1 MKADNQ
7 DGNKHQENH
16 AGLGGIG
23 MFVRNHKILSSILAL
38 LCLFFLGAYMYV
50 SSQSFM
56 GKAAEIAKTQ
66 AGEALGTQV
75 EIGGVA
81 ITSPRAIDIH
91 DVVVYDKDSR
101 RMADVEHVTVKFSP
115 LSMLS
120 NPGAEAISSVDV
132 ENVKA
137 ELVQRED
144 ESWNCEDL
152 ISDDTSKSN
161 FTGKIN
167 LKNAQVTGKL
177 NGHTGNGQS
186 LTANVESLALNF
198 ADQPDSGSIRV
209 DELVA
214 KVKDT
219 EIKGS
224 GSFGGTRQTLVL
236 KTGDVNLQDY
246 LAFIPEGTIPDIV
259 TDIGGHLDKLDVA
272 ATMTGQDISLSGKAD
287 FSRGTAVVMGTKIE
301 NTRGLV
307 VFNDKDASVFVRADA
322 AGQEAAVHG
331 KVFWDK
337 GTPYMKL
344 IAETQGF
351 DPSKI
356 LTEIPFQGKV
366 AATALITGSFTDPVV
381 DGTFKVDSG
390 SAYGFGFS
398 NAEAKAKYESGRV
411 IVRSFSVDVFGGN
424 VKGEGEF
431 NSKDSTYLGHAV
443 IDKVDASQLSEYV
456 GDVGG
461 FVSGDV
467 AVSGQGADIDG
478 ITAYGSIHG
487 EACSYKGIQL
497 EEAKLSFYKK
507 NGDIRID
514 AADVKVPNGGTLTA
528 DGKINLDAGTIDTSF
543 YGTHLD
549 MSLIKGIDS
558 RLDAEGLADI
568 QGTVKGALSNPVVKT
583 EFSAIK
589 GSILKQPF
597 RTMHGALRG
606 NLDGVKVDSFSM
618 ENGGDP
624 VWIAQGV
631 VGFTGK
637 KVLNLRV
644 DTMKAR
650 MEDLAAL
657 VAPGQPITGNV
668 DNVITI
674 TGTMDDPKIQ
684 GYVHFYDGSYNG
696 LLLQGMDGDY
706 FLDDGILTLQVFHVY
721 SPMVDMVL
729 NGTVDVKKNYEL
741 NLTVAAKDFQ
751 MDRLGRKLP
760 YPAAGRGSFEGHI
773 TGTAEN
779 PLFDGKVEAPE
790 LNINGVDV
798 LDSKATITYAGS
810 RVNFEELSFKQNGGS
825 YKFKGNANVSNG
837 KLRGKL
843 EVEQGDINALMA
855 LGNLKNDVVH
865 GRINCKIDIAGTIS
879 DPMAHLDGYMA
890 QGTVGGCDVSNI
902 IMDIGFSHNVATIDT
917 FTGSQGTDGSFD
929 IKGQVDLDGPMSA
942 DVTATGI
949 DAKII
954 SGLVNLDTG
963 IKGKINANAH
973 VGGTTKNPD
982 VELKLNVENSGVGFS
997 TFDTI
1002 EGELHLKDGIINVN
1016 KLRAAAQMNK
1026 KTGYSV
1032 AASGKIPLAALDA
1045 SSPAADASRQFDL
1058 TISLDDADLGIL
1070 PVLTKQVEWGLGA
1083 LDGTLRLTGN
1093 AQKPYLNGS
1102 VTMKGGAL
1110 KLAKLEKPITDMNVQ
1125 MDVVASHVHLKECS
1139 GKMGSGTYDLTG
1151 SLDLNGYTP
1160 TNYNFSLVAD
1170 KLDVQAD
1177 FYKGPLTANLTL
1189 SQQDVFIWKN
1199 VPKISG
1205 SVTIA
1210 DTLLSIP
1217 SLPDS
1222 TGDLPRILLDVNLD
1236 LGKNVRFYS
1245 SLGADVKLAGGVY
1258 FGGTTDYPRTS
1269 GSIYVTKGTVS
1280 YLKTAFK
1287 VREAVARFGVQG
1299 TFIPNLTL
1307 RADTKIAKTT
1317 VYLSLDGPADQM
1329 DFKLASSPAMSKSE
1343 IIQFLTLR
1351 SAYQSGH
1358 SIDQDFSNMLN
1369 IGFQMSVLSE
1379 IENSVR
1385 NVLNLDEFTITRD
1398 TLTGKKDAVNDR
1410 REVYNVTVGKYLSDK
1425 VMVEFTKG
1433 INSQTYKYNLTY
1445 DFNDRIGM
1453 KISRDE
1459 EHSTEFTIEAR
1470 FTF

>member
-1 MKADNQ
+1 MKSDNQ
-7 DGNKHQENH
+7 DGNMNEKKN

-23 MFVRNHKILSSILAL
+23 MFVRTHKGLFSILAL
-38 LCLFFLGAYMYV
+38 LCLFSLGAYMYV

-56 GKAAEIAKTQ
+56 GKAAEIARTQ
-66 AGEALGTQV
+66 AGEALGTDV
-75 EIGGVA
+75 EIGSVA

-101 RMADVEHVTVKFSP
+101 RMADVEHITVKFSP
-115 LSMLS
+115 LSMIS
-120 NPGAEAISSVDV
+120 NPGSAISSVDV

-137 ELVQRED
+137 ELIQRED

-152 ISDDTSKSN
+152 ISEAASKSA

-167 LKNAQVTGKL
+167 LKNALVKGKL
-177 NGHTGNGQS
+177 NSHTGNGQS
-186 LTANVESLALNF
+186 LTAEVEELTLDF
-198 ADQPDSGSIRV
+198 VDQPDSGSVRV
-209 DELVA
+209 DELLAQVNG
-214 KVKDT
+214 T
-219 EIKGS
+219 EIKAS

-246 LAFIPEGTIPDIV
+246 LAFIPEGTITDV
-259 TDIGGHLDKLDVA
+259 VSDIGGHLDKLDVA
-272 ATMTGQDISLSGKAD
+272 ATMTGQDISLSGQAD

-307 VFNDKDASVFVRADA
+307 VFNDKDAAVFVRAEA
-322 AGQEAAVHG
+322 SGQEASVHG

-337 GTPYMKL
+337 GIPYMKL
-344 IAETQGF
+344 IAETQNF

-356 LTEIPFQGKV
+356 LTEIPFEGKV
-366 AATALITGSFTDPVV
+366 AANAEITGTFDDPVV
-381 DGTFKVDSG
+381 KGTFKVASG
-390 SAYGFGFS
+390 AAYGFGFS
-398 NAEAKAKYESGRV
+398 NAEAKAEYQAGRV
-411 IVRSFSVDVFGGN
+411 IVNSFSLDALGGN

-431 NSKDSTYLGHAV
+431 NSADSSYLGHAV
-443 IDKVDASQLSEYV
+443 ISNVDASQLSEYI

-461 FVSGDV
+461 IISGDV
-467 AVSGQGADIDG
+467 AISGKGADIDG
-478 ITAYGSIHG
+478 ITAYGSING
-487 EACSYKGIQL
+487 KFCSYKNVQL
-497 EEAKLSFYKK
+497 EEVKASFYKK

-514 AADVKVPNGGTLTA
+514 AAELKVPNGGTLTA
-528 DGKINLDAGTIDTSF
+528 DGTVNLDAGTIDTSF
-543 YGTHLD
+543 YGTNLD

-568 QGTVKGALSNPVVKT
+568 RGTVRGSLSNPVVKT
-583 EFSAIK
+583 EFSAIE
-589 GSILKQPF
+589 GAILKQPF

-606 NLDGVKVDSFSM
+606 NLDGVQVDSFSM

-657 VAPGQPITGNV
+657 IAPGQPITGNV

-674 TGTMDDPKIQ
+674 TGTMDNPKIQ

-706 FLDDGILTLQVFHVY
+706 FLNDGILTLQVFHVY

-729 NGTVDVKKNYEL
+729 NGTVNVKKDYEL

-760 YPAAGRGSFEGHI
+760 YPATGRGSFEGHI
-773 TGTAEN
+773 TGTASK
-779 PLFDGKVEAPE
+779 PLFDGRVEAPE
-790 LNINGVDV
+790 LTINGVDV
-798 LDSKATITYAGS
+798 LDSKAVITYAGN
-810 RVNFEELSFKQNGGS
+810 RVSFEELSFKQNGGS
-825 YKFKGNANVSNG
+825 YKFKGSANVSNG
-837 KLRGKL
+837 KLQGKL

-855 LGNLKNDVVH
+855 IGNLKNDIVH
-865 GRINCKIDIAGTIS
+865 GQINCKIDIAGTIS
-879 DPMAHLDGYMA
+879 NPMAHLDGYMA
-890 QGTVGGCDVSNI
+890 KGTVAGCDVSDI
-902 IMDIGFSHNVATIDT
+902 IMDIGFANNVATIDK
-917 FTGSQGTDGSFD
+917 FTGNQGTDGSFD
-929 IKGQVDLDGPMSA
+929 IKGELDLDGPLSA

-954 SGLVNLDTG
+954 SGMANLDTG
-963 IKGKINANAH
+963 IRGKINANAH

-982 VELKLNVENSGVGFS
+982 VELKLNMEKSGVGFS
-997 TFDTI
+997 TFDNI
-1002 EGELHLKDGIINVN
+1002 EGDLHLKDGIINVN
-1016 KLRAAAQMNK
+1016 KLKAETQMAK

-1032 AASGKIPLAALDA
+1032 EASGKVPLAALDA
-1045 SSPAADASRQFDL
+1045 SVPSADAGGQFDL

-1070 PVLTKQVEWGLGA
+1070 PVITKQVEWGLGDLA
-1083 LDGTLRLTGN
+1083 GTLRLTGN
-1093 AQKPYLNGS
+1093 AKKPYLNGS

-1110 KLAKLEKPITDMNVQ
+1110 KLTHLEKPITDMNVQ
-1125 MDVVASHVHLKECS
+1125 IDVVASHINLKEFS
-1139 GKMGSGTYDLTG
+1139 GKMGKGTYDLTG
-1151 SLDLNGYTP
+1151 SMDLNGYTP

-1177 FYKGPLTANLTL
+1177 FYKGPLTANLSL

-1205 SVTIA
+1205 TVTIA

-1217 SLPDS
+1217 SIPDS
-1222 TGDLPRILLDVNLD
+1222 TGELPRILLDVNLD
-1236 LGKNVRFYS
+1236 LGKNVRFFS
-1245 SLGADVKLAGGVY
+1245 TLGADVKLAGGVH
-1258 FGGTTDYPRTS
+1258 FGGTTDFPRNS
-1269 GSIYVTKGTVS
+1269 GSIHVTKGTIS
-1280 YLKTAFK
+1280 YLKSVFK

-1307 RADTKIAKTT
+1307 QADTKIGKTT
-1317 VYLSLDGPADQM
+1317 VYLALDGPADHM
-1329 DFKLASSPAMSKSE
+1329 DFKLTSSPAMSKTE
-1343 IIQFLTLR
+1343 ILQFLTLR
-1351 SAYQSGH
+1351 SAYQSGR
-1358 SIDQDFSNMLN
+1358 SIDKDFTNMLN

-1385 NVLNLDEFTITRD
+1385 NVLNLDEFIITRD
-1398 TLTGKKDAVNDR
+1398 TLTGKKDTANDGS
-1410 REVYNVTVGKYLSDK
+1410 EVYNVTVGKYLSDK